1 MKIGVNARV
10 LQNVK
15 TGIPYFVKQLYSEL
29 VKIDKENQYI
39 FFQPKKNSL
48 LHSFLF
54 DNFSI
59 NWKIEKSRVDI
70 FHGPANLLPIFKR
83 SGIKYIVTVH
93 DLSFLIYPSYQ
104 SAIFNLYYK
113 YFVGRSLKNADIVV
127 ADSNNTKKD
136 IINYYHIP
144 ADKIKV
150 IYLGVSGIF
159 FKTEIKNRL
168 IKDKYFLTLT
178 THPQRKNTLAILEAV
193 KINNKLLN
201 YKLVIAGLIEEGKKD
216 LLKERIHN
224 LKLTNNIILWGY
236 AKQKDLI
243 NLYQHAEFFI
253 YPSFYEGFGLPVLEA
268 MASKCPV
275 ITSDNS
281 SLVEITRDKTWL
293 VNPRSPTEISVKMLN
308 LLNLSASKRIELIN
322 KNYIFSK
329 KFTWRNTA
337 RQYLKNF

>member
-29 VKIDKENQYI
+29 VKIDKENKYI

-83 SGIKYIVTVH
+83 SGIKYIVTVY

-178 THPQRKNTLAILEAV
+178 THPQRKNTLAILEA
-193 KINNKLLN
+193 
-201 YKLVIAGLIEEGKKD
+201 
-216 LLKERIHN
+216 
-224 LKLTNNIILWGY
+224 
-236 AKQKDLI
+236 
-243 NLYQHAEFFI
+243 
-253 YPSFYEGFGLPVLEA
+253 
-268 MASKCPV
+268 MACKCPV
-275 ITSDNS
+275 ITSNNS
-281 SLVEITRDKTWL
+281 SLVEITPDKTWL
-293 VNPRSPTEISVKMLN
+293 IDPYKLADISEKMLD
-308 LLNLSASKRIELIN
+308 LLNLSRIERLKLIN
-322 KNYIFSK
+322 KNYKFSQ
-329 KFTWRNTA
+329 KFT
-337 RQYLKNF
+337 